1 MRINRFDVSASPNDV
16 NDINNPVFVVAA
28 RGNVFLP
35 KDGSWSMVQHN
46 VGTGEVTPLPDW
58 HNSSAYTHW

>member
-1 MRINRFDVSASPNDV
+1 MA
-16 NDINNPVFVVAA
+16 AA

-46 VGTGEVTPLPDW
+46 VGTGEVTPLAESVTVPLIRKGKWVKDKVIDP
-58 HNSSAYTHW
+58 AAVDKQPGADR